1 MKRKKEKKM
10 NKLISEKGE
19 IWTSH
24 DFVYNKDVLNT
35 LDELQISVADL
46 RDLVNASQMRDEVA
60 QWAELKMVLCSI
72 VRKNKLPTGAVDI
85 Q

>member
-1 MKRKKEKKM
+1 M
-10 NKLISEKGE
+10 NKLISENEE

-24 DFVYNKDVLNT
+24 DFVYNKDVLT
-35 LDELQISVADL
+35 TQDELQISVADL
-46 RDLVNASQMRDEVA
+46 RDLVNASQMQDEMA
-60 QWAELKMVLCSI
+60 KWAELKMVLASI

>member
-1 MKRKKEKKM
+1 M
-10 NKLISEKGE
+10 NKLISENGE

-24 DFVYNKDVLNT
+24 DFVYNKEVLNT

-46 RDLVNASQMRDEVA
+46 RDLVNASQMQDEMA
-60 QWAELKMVLCSI
+60 KWAELKMVLASI
-72 VRKNKLPTGAVDI
+72 VRKNKLPTGAIDI

>member
-1 MKRKKEKKM
+1 MM
-10 NKLISEKGE
+10 SPLTSENEE

-24 DFVYNKDVLNT
+24 DFVYNKDVLT
-35 LDELQISVADL
+35 TQDDLQISVADL
-46 RDLVNASQMRDEVA
+46 RDLVNASQMNDEMA

-72 VRKNKLPTGAVDI
+72 VRKNRLPIGAVDI

>member
-1 MKRKKEKKM
+1 MSP
-10 NKLISEKGE
+10 LTSENEE

-24 DFVYNKDVLNT
+24 DFVYNKDVLT
-35 LDELQISVADL
+35 TQDDLQISVADL
-46 RDLVNASQMRDEVA
+46 RDLVNASQMNDEMA

-72 VRKNKLPTGAVDI
+72 VRKNRLPIGAVDI

>member
-1 MKRKKEKKM
+1 MSP
-10 NKLISEKGE
+10 LISENEE

-24 DFVYNKDVLNT
+24 DFVYNKNVLT
-35 LDELQISVADL
+35 TQDDLQISVADL
-46 RDLVNASQMRDEVA
+46 RDLVNASQMNDEMA

-72 VRKNKLPTGAVDI
+72 VRKNRLPTGAIDI

>member
-1 MKRKKEKKM
+1 M